1 MIDDFIKMQSELPKL
16 QKTEENPFFKSAY
29 VPLDQVLD
37 KVLPVLHKNNFAVIQ
52 AVTHT
57 EDNQPELTTKL
68 IHSSGTEI
76 ASEMLLMSKS
86 ADPQGQGSAITYARR
101 YALVSML
108 GLTVGEDDDGNAA
121 TTAEAKAEEEARMAT
136 PPGTVANFLRI
147 LKEKGVDNKEDAV
160 KVLDSIEPSWK
171 KLNTSGVTRTTKV
184 LENVMPDTIDLIKSG
199 ETL

>member
-1 MIDDFIKMQSELPKL
+1 MQAELPKL
-16 QKTEENPFFKSAY
+16 QKTEENPFYKSAY

-57 EDNQPELTTKL
+57 EDNQPELTTK
-68 IHSSGTEI
+68 IVHTSGQSLDST
-76 ASEMLLMSKS
+76 MLLMSKS

-101 YALVSML
+101 YALVSIL

-121 TTAEAKAEEEARMAT
+121 TTAEARAEEEARMAT
-136 PPGTVANFLRI
+136 PPGIVADFLRI
-147 LKEKGVDNKEDAV
+147 LKDKGVDNKEDAV
-160 KVLDSIEPSWK
+160 KVLDSIEPNWK
-171 KLNTSGVTRTTKV
+171 KLNTSGVTRTKKV
-184 LENVMPDTIDLIKSG
+184 LENIMPDTIDIIKNG